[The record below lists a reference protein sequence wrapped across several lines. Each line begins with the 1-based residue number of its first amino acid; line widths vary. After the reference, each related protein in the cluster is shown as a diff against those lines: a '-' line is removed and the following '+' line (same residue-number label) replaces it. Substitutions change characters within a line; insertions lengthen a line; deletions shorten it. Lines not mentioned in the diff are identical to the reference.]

1 MSVGVLFT
9 QGLVTGDPHQTL
21 TEILDQAEAAD
32 RLGFSAALTTEH
44 KYSDEYF
51 GSPLHLSFAIA
62 ARTQRVQVG
71 TAIAIAPLYN
81 PVELAQDA
89 AMLDQLSGGR
99 AWLGLGVGYMPVDY
113 STVGVTLGR
122 PRPALR
128 RDAAD
133 PAGGLD
139 RRSGSPSPTRSTP
152 STTSSVIPKPRQEGG
167 VPLHLAAWTP
177 GGLRRAGRLGDGWI
191 TNALMSLET
200 MTAMAGQYREAAA
213 RGRVATPHVTS
224 IRFCWPYTSREAALE
239 KFGDTALAMARTLF
253 DYGAITDL
261 PGVTESSQ
269 ITLEEFVE
277 DRFVFGTPEECVET
291 IGRFRDQAGVDDF
304 LMIFRYPT
312 GPDHAGRPGGDGA
325 VRHGGAAR
333 AREDPGG
340 RMTVRV
346 GVVGASYAVGTHL
359 PVYAALPDVELVAVA
374 TAHEDTARAVAERF
388 GARPYVGFEA
398 LCADPDVDLVDIATR
413 PSRHRE
419 MAEAALAAGKDVL
432 SRRRSR
438 CRWPTGRRWRRPP
451 SAGRGLG
458 RHAVAVLAR
467 PAGVPR
473 ARRER
478 LARHR
483 RERRRDG
490 VLPDVHPARGRRR
503 LRLVRRSPS
512 TGRAR
517 CGCTACTPPT

>member
-9 QGLVTGDPHQTL
+9 QGLVTGEVHQTL
-21 TEILDQAEAAD
+21 TEILEQAEAAD

-51 GSPLHLSFAIA
+51 GSPLHLAYAIA
-62 ARTQRVQVG
+62 ARTRRVKVG

-113 STVGVTLGR
+113 STVGVSWDDRAQRFDETLR
-122 PRPALR
+122 ILR
-128 RDAAD
+128 AAWTEERFSFADAIYSFD
-133 PAGGLD
+133 D
-139 RRSGSPSPTRSTP
+139 V
-152 STTSSVIPKPRQEGG
+152 SVIPKPNQAGG

-177 GGLRRAGRLGDGWI
+177 GGIRRAGRLGDGWI

-213 RGRVATPHVTS
+213 AAGRDPHVTS

-269 ITLEEFVE
+269 ITLEEFVK

-312 GPDHAGRPGGDGA
+312 GPDHRFVLEAM
-325 VRHGGAAR
+325 
-333 AREDPGG
+333 ELF
-340 RMTVRV
+340 
-346 GVVGASYAVGTHL
+346 GTEVL
-359 PVYAALPDVELVAVA
+359 PVLEKTPV
-374 TAHEDTARAVAERF
+374 
-388 GARPYVGFEA
+388 
-398 LCADPDVDLVDIATR
+398 
-413 PSRHRE
+413 
-419 MAEAALAAGKDVL
+419 
-432 SRRRSR
+432 
-438 CRWPTGRRWRRPP
+438 
-451 SAGRGLG
+451 SA
-458 RHAVAVLAR
+458 
-467 PAGVPR
+467 
-473 ARRER
+473 
-478 LARHR
+478 
-483 RERRRDG
+483 
-490 VLPDVHPARGRRR
+490 
-503 LRLVRRSPS
+503 S
-512 TGRAR
+512 
-517 CGCTACTPPT
+517 

>member
-21 TEILDQAEAAD
+21 TEILAQAEAAD

-51 GSPLHLSFAIA
+51 GSPLHLSYAIA
-62 ARTQRVQVG
+62 ARTQRVKVG

-113 STVGVTLGR
+113 STVGVGWDDRAQRFDETLR
-122 PRPALR
+122 ILR
-128 RDAAD
+128 AAWTQERFSFAEQVYSFD
-133 PAGGLD
+133 D
-139 RRSGSPSPTRSTP
+139 V
-152 STTSSVIPKPRQEGG
+152 SVIPKPRQEGG

-177 GGLRRAGRLGDGWI
+177 GGIRRAGRLGDGWI

-213 RGRVATPHVTS
+213 AGGRDPHVTS

-261 PGVTESSQ
+261 PGVTESAQ
-269 ITLEEFVE
+269 ITLEEFVK

-312 GPDHAGRPGGDGA
+312 GPDHESVLEAMELFGTEVLPALDRTA
-325 VRHGGAAR
+325 
-333 AREDPGG
+333 
-340 RMTVRV
+340 
-346 GVVGASYAVGTHL
+346 VGA
-359 PVYAALPDVELVAVA
+359 
-374 TAHEDTARAVAERF
+374 
-388 GARPYVGFEA
+388 
-398 LCADPDVDLVDIATR
+398 
-413 PSRHRE
+413 
-419 MAEAALAAGKDVL
+419 
-432 SRRRSR
+432 
-438 CRWPTGRRWRRPP
+438 
-451 SAGRGLG
+451 
-458 RHAVAVLAR
+458 
-467 PAGVPR
+467 
-473 ARRER
+473 
-478 LARHR
+478 
-483 RERRRDG
+483 
-490 VLPDVHPARGRRR
+490 
-503 LRLVRRSPS
+503 
-512 TGRAR
+512 
-517 CGCTACTPPT
+517 

>member
-21 TEILDQAEAAD
+21 NEILAQAEAAD

-51 GSPLHLSFAIA
+51 GSPLHLSYAIA
-62 ARTQRVQVG
+62 ARTQRVKVG

-113 STVGVTLGR
+113 STVGVGWDDRAQRFDETLR
-122 PRPALR
+122 ILR
-128 RDAAD
+128 AAWTQERFSFAEQVYSFD
-133 PAGGLD
+133 D
-139 RRSGSPSPTRSTP
+139 V
-152 STTSSVIPKPRQEGG
+152 SVIPKPRQEGG

-177 GGLRRAGRLGDGWI
+177 GGIRRAGRLGDGWI

-213 RGRVATPHVTS
+213 AGGRDPHVTS

-253 DYGAITDL
+253 DYVAITDL
-261 PGVTESSQ
+261 PGVTESAQ
-269 ITLEEFVE
+269 ITLEEFVK

-312 GPDHAGRPGGDGA
+312 GPDHESVLEAMELFGTEVLPALDRTA
-325 VRHGGAAR
+325 
-333 AREDPGG
+333 
-340 RMTVRV
+340 
-346 GVVGASYAVGTHL
+346 VGA
-359 PVYAALPDVELVAVA
+359 
-374 TAHEDTARAVAERF
+374 
-388 GARPYVGFEA
+388 
-398 LCADPDVDLVDIATR
+398 
-413 PSRHRE
+413 
-419 MAEAALAAGKDVL
+419 
-432 SRRRSR
+432 
-438 CRWPTGRRWRRPP
+438 
-451 SAGRGLG
+451 
-458 RHAVAVLAR
+458 
-467 PAGVPR
+467 
-473 ARRER
+473 
-478 LARHR
+478 
-483 RERRRDG
+483 
-490 VLPDVHPARGRRR
+490 
-503 LRLVRRSPS
+503 
-512 TGRAR
+512 
-517 CGCTACTPPT
+517 